1 MSTLVHGTA
10 LVVGTTGL
18 ILLGPAG
25 AGKSSMALKLIAS
38 ARRAGQFA
46 TVMSDDQLFLDVVN
60 GRIVVTAP
68 PTIRGL
74 IELRGSGIGQI
85 DTIESSVLHLAL
97 SLVDVDASS
106 RIPEE
111 NQHWTPIDG
120 VKIPLYFIDRT
131 VTEPFAWLSALL
143 PGFPVRP

>member
-18 ILLGPAG
+18 ILLGPSG
-25 AGKSSMALKLIAS
+25 AGKSSMSLKLLAG

-46 TVMSDDQLFLDVVN
+46 TVLSDDQVFLDVVN
-60 GRIVVTAP
+60 GRIVATAP
-68 PTIRGL
+68 PTIKGL
-74 IELRGSGIGQI
+74 IELRGSGIGRV

-97 SLVDVDASS
+97 SVFEVDAST

-111 NQHWTPIDG
+111 NQHWAPIDG
-120 VKIPLYFIDRT
+120 VNVPLYCIDRT

-143 PGFPVRP
+143 AGFPVRP

>member
-25 AGKSSMALKLIAS
+25 AGKSLMALKLVAS
-38 ARRAGQFA
+38 ARRAGHFA
-46 TVMSDDQLFLDVVN
+46 TVLSDDQVFLDVVN
-60 GRIVVTAP
+60 GRIVATAP

-74 IELRGSGIGQI
+74 IELRGSGIGRI
-85 DTIESSVLHLAL
+85 DTIESSVVQLAL
-97 SLVDVDASS
+97 SVVEVDAST

-111 NQHWTPIDG
+111 NQQWAPIDG
-120 VKIPLYFIDRT
+120 VKIPLYCIDRT
-131 VTEPFAWLSALL
+131 VTEPFAWLSALVE
-143 PGFPVRP
+143 GFPVR